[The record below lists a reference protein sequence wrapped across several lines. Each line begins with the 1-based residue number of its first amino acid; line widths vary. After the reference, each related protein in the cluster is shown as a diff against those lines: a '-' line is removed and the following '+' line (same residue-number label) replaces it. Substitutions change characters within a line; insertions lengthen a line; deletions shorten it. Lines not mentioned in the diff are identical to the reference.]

1 MISKRYSASH
11 CRRSQLAQHE
21 DLSQEHDRL
30 RRENERLRK
39 QVAEQEKK
47 IGEQEKK
54 IDEKEKKIGEKE
66 KQIADL
72 ERQLAAYRKNSSNSS
87 KPPSSDGLAKPS
99 RSCGHRQKS
108 KRKPGGQKGHPGH
121 HRPPVPLDQ
130 VQQIKPVLPV
140 SCKHCGHHLP
150 QRVEEVQT
158 VGHPH
163 CHQVTELPPIQPYV
177 IEYQCLKVLCPV
189 WGEGTRAPLTGQS
202 TLRH

>member
-11 CRRSQLAQHE
+11 CRRSQVAHHE
-21 DLSQEHDRL
+21 DLSPEHERL
-30 RRENERLRK
+30 RRENEQLRK

-47 IGEQEKK
+47 IA
-54 IDEKEKKIGEKE
+54 EKEKQIGENE

-99 RSCGHRQKS
+99 RSCGHQQKS

-130 VQQIKPVLPV
+130 VQQIKPVWPV
-140 SCKHCGHHLP
+140 SCKHCGHSLP
-150 QRVEEVQT
+150 QQVEDVQT
-158 VGHPH
+158 EGHPH
-163 CHQVTELPPIQPYV
+163 RHQVTELPPIQPYV

-189 WGEGTRAPLTGQS
+189 CNRL
-202 TLRH
+202 